1 MNHLIFRNFIQRIS
15 NNVNWINACFIQTN
29 NATCESKFDFVEK
42 PTFILHFFKKIDRP
56 WNAREPREHRCTPS
70 SHREPL
76 ATRPGSWSEGGV
88 DGRWRVAFC
97 ENIIILKTCY
107 WFKKKIKFIQIKG
120 PVEEKLEIRFLR
132 FFGRK
137 SIPFDDFVIDVSDV
151 HDELDVV
158 VEVVHHDATQN
169 VHAQIRARV
178 AHVRR
183 VIDRRTAHV
192 PFHLE
197 TQ

>member
-1 MNHLIFRNFIQRIS
+1 M
-15 NNVNWINACFIQTN
+15 
-29 NATCESKFDFVEK
+29 
-42 PTFILHFFKKIDRP
+42 TFPQKKD
-56 WNAREPREHRCTPS
+56 
-70 SHREPL
+70 
-76 ATRPGSWSEGGV
+76 
-88 DGRWRVAFC
+88 
-97 ENIIILKTCY
+97 
-107 WFKKKIKFIQIKG
+107 KIKFIQIKG
-120 PVEEKLEIRFLR
+120 PVEEKLEIRFLC

-183 VIDRRTAHV
+183 VIDRRTADIERHPV
-192 PFHLE
+192 RIARREGALLAVQGVVDVQGH
-197 TQ
+197 